1 LLRPTR
7 FRVNEPAWF
16 KLLPQPDKAEYA
28 SVEEPPPQ
36 PIGQAAQVTQVQ
48 PLMDRDQ
55 AIQALREKRY
65 EPAIDFFKREL
76 GDRPNYH
83 SGWSRLGYAQRE
95 YAAFLMDS
103 GRDEDAKAQL
113 KDSLTSYGKAVQ
125 HSDPRYSAE
134 ARYHRSKA
142 YWRLW
147 KLTQAPNDLK
157 GSLDDA
163 ATAAK
168 TYYED
173 RFVSWSE
180 YLDEEGKASGA

>member
-1 LLRPTR
+1 
-7 FRVNEPAWF
+7 
-16 KLLPQPDKAEYA
+16 
-28 SVEEPPPQ
+28 
-36 PIGQAAQVTQVQ
+36 
-48 PLMDRDQ
+48 MDRDQ

-65 EPAIDFFKREL
+65 EPAIEFFKRDL
-76 GDRPNYH
+76 GDRSNYR
-83 SGWSRLGYAQRE
+83 SGWSWLGYAQRE

-103 GRDEDAKAQL
+103 DCDEDAKAQL
-113 KDSLTSYGKAVQ
+113 KDSLISYGKAVL

-147 KLTQAPNDLK
+147 KLTQSPDDLK
-157 GSLDDA
+157 AALTDA

-173 RFVSWSE
+173 RFLSWSE
-180 YLDEEGKASGA
+180 YLDEEAKASSV